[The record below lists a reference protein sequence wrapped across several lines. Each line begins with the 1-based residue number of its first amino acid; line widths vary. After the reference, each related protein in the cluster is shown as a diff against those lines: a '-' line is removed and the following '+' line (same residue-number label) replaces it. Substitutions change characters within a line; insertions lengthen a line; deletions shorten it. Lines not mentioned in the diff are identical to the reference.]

1 MKYLKYPRASEHIMH
16 KTLIASLLV
25 AVSAAFAAPAF
36 ASSGYGPAP
45 SYNPQV
51 GAPSSQRG
59 QSAQTIAAE
68 NAANNPDARAYGG
81 GRSTTTQSVKRDQ
94 ANSTRSLFSHNGST
108 WKLKTWQQADAR
120 QTQVRRASVFVELK
134 NLV

>member
-1 MKYLKYPRASEHIMH
+1 MKYLKYQRASEHIMN

-81 GRSTTTQSVKRDQ
+81 VRSTTTQSGERDQ
-94 ANSTRSLFSHNGST
+94 ANSTRSLFSHN
-108 WKLKTWQQADAR
+108 
-120 QTQVRRASVFVELK
+120 
-134 NLV
+134 

>member
-1 MKYLKYPRASEHIMH
+1 MN

-25 AVSAAFAAPAF
+25 AVSAALAAPAF

-51 GAPSSQRG
+51 GAPASQRG

-68 NAANNPDARAYGG
+68 NAATNADASAYGG
-81 GRSTTTQSVKRDQ
+81 VRNTTTQSGDRVQ
-94 ANSTRSLFSHNGST
+94 ANGTQSLVSHN
-108 WKLKTWQQADAR
+108 
-120 QTQVRRASVFVELK
+120 
-134 NLV
+134 